1 MVLNRKDIEE
11 YRGYWI
17 LQYES
22 EDGLRVDFGTIRSKL
37 VATIEEAR
45 QLVDYYLSPDKWDK

>member
-1 MVLNRKDIEE
+1 MLNRKDIEK
-11 YRGYWI
+11 YKGYLI

-22 EDGLRVDFGTIRSKL
+22 EEGYRVDFGTKRSKI